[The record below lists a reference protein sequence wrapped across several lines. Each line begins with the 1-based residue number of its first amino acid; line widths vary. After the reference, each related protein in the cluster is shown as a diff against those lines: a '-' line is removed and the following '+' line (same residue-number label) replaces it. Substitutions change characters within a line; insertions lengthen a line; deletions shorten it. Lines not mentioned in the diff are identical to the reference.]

1 MIQRILITVGRSAA
15 AYVVLLVF
23 GRMIGRKIISR
34 ITFFDFLIG
43 VTLGSMAVRM
53 SLGNETSLPLMILS
67 AAVITLMAL
76 LTDRLNRKSFLF
88 RRIEEGEPVILI
100 RKGKLL
106 SRNLS
111 KAKISISK
119 LLMLLRQK
127 DVFNIGDVDYAIF
140 ENDGYLSVLLKPE
153 KLTASAGELKIS
165 KPENQLSVDLI
176 VDGKILTENLADSG
190 HTREW
195 LLQQLQSQ
203 GIGRPE
209 QVFYA
214 SLNQKNEL
222 YVAPLQSGKN
232 A

>member
-1 MIQRILITVGRSAA
+1 MVQRILITVGRSAA
-15 AYVVLLVF
+15 AYVVLLVL
-23 GRMIGRKIISR
+23 GRLIGRKIISR

-53 SLGNETSLPLMILS
+53 SLGNETSLSLMILS
-67 AAVITLMAL
+67 ATVITLLAL

-106 SRNLS
+106 SRNLC

-165 KPENQLSVDLI
+165 KPENRLSVDLI
-176 VDGKILTENLADSG
+176 VDGKILTENLANSG

-222 YVAPLQSGKN
+222 YVAPLQSGEN

>member
-15 AYVVLLVF
+15 AYVVLLVL
-23 GRMIGRKIISR
+23 GRLIGRKIISR

-43 VTLGSMAVRM
+43 VTLGSLAVRM
-53 SLGNETSLPLMILS
+53 SLGNENSLPLTILS
-67 AAVITLMAL
+67 AAVITLLAL
-76 LTDRLNRKSFLF
+76 LTDRLNRKSLLF

-111 KAKISISK
+111 KAKISK

-140 ENDGYLSVLLKPE
+140 ESDGYLSVLLKPE

-165 KPENQLSVDLI
+165 KPENRLSVDLI
-176 VDGKILTENLADSG
+176 VDGKILAENLANSG

-214 SLNQKNEL
+214 SLNQQDEL
-222 YVAPLQSGKN
+222 YVAPLQRG
-232 A
+232 

>member
-53 SLGNETSLPLMILS
+53 SLGNETSLSLMILS
-67 AAVITLMAL
+67 AAVITLLAL

-127 DVFNIGDVDYAIF
+127 DVFNIGDVDYAVF

-176 VDGKILTENLADSG
+176 VDGKILTENLANIG

-222 YVAPLQSGKN
+222 YVAPLQNGEN

>member
-1 MIQRILITVGRSAA
+1 MVQRILITVGRSAA
-15 AYVVLLVF
+15 AYVVLLVL
-23 GRMIGRKIISR
+23 GRLIGRKIISR

-43 VTLGSMAVRM
+43 VTLGSLAVRM
-53 SLGNETSLPLMILS
+53 SLGNDNSLPLTILS
-67 AAVITLMAL
+67 AAVITLLAL
-76 LTDRLNRKSFLF
+76 LTDRLNRKSLLF

-165 KPENQLSVDLI
+165 KPENRLSVDLI
-176 VDGKILTENLADSG
+176 VDGKILAENLANSG

-214 SLNQKNEL
+214 SLNQQDEL
-222 YVAPLQSGKN
+222 YVAPLQRG
-232 A
+232 

>member
-1 MIQRILITVGRSAA
+1 MVQRILITVGRSAA
-15 AYVVLLVF
+15 AYVVLLVL

>member
-1 MIQRILITVGRSAA
+1 MIQRILITVGRSIA
-15 AYVVLLVF
+15 AYVVLLVL
-23 GRMIGRKIISR
+23 GRLIGRKIISR

-43 VTLGSMAVRM
+43 VTLGSLAVRM
-53 SLGNETSLPLMILS
+53 SLGNENSLPLTILS
-67 AAVITLMAL
+67 AAVITLLAL
-76 LTDRLNRKSFLF
+76 LTDRLNRKSLLF

-165 KPENQLSVDLI
+165 KPENRLSVDLI
-176 VDGKILTENLADSG
+176 VDGKILAENLANSG

-214 SLNQKNEL
+214 SLNQQDEL
-222 YVAPLQSGKN
+222 YVAPLQRG
-232 A
+232 